1 MSVHSSGVGVLDKS
15 VAIVAAA
22 ATGPAALS
30 DLVER
35 TGITRPTAHRL
46 AVALEH
52 HGLLSRDDDG
62 RFVLGPR
69 IAEWSG
75 SGDRLTHAAAS
86 VVVTLRDATR
96 ESAQVYR
103 RADSQRLCIASAEP
117 AAGLRDTVPVGSLL
131 SMKAG
136 SAAQVLAAWMPAEQ
150 RRTALHGAAFSATTL
165 AEVRR
170 GGWAHSI
177 GQREAGVA
185 SISAPVFD
193 EEGTVVAA
201 VSISGPI
208 ERLARPSRAQIRALR
223 DAAESLGTALTS

>member
-22 ATGPAALS
+22 ANGPAALS

-52 HGLLSRDDDG
+52 HGLLSRDEDG

-86 VVVTLRDATR
+86 VVIALRDATR

-136 SAAQVLAAWMPAEQ
+136 SAAQVLAAWMPADE
-150 RRTALHGAAFSATTL
+150 RRSALQGAAFTSATL
-165 AEVRR
+165 AQVRR
-170 GGWAHSI
+170 AGWAHSI

-193 EEGTVVAA
+193 ETEAVVAA

-208 ERLARPSRAQIRALR
+208 ERLARPSKTQLRALR
-223 DAAESLGTALTS
+223 DAATALTTALTS